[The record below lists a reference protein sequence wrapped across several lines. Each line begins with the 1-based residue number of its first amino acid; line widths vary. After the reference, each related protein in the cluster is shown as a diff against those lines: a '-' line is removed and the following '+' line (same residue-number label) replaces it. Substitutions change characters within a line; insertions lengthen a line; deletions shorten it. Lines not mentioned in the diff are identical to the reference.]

1 MKSIEQA
8 QAANVQDTCAKCGSY
23 VDIGTVVEEGDT
35 LLSLTFQGESAVAD
49 AEALK
54 QLAEGRFAD
63 VKAELCNDEQA
74 VTLALTFSCSAEKMI
89 FQLENGLA

>member
-1 MKSIEQA
+1 M
-8 QAANVQDTCAKCGSY
+8 
-23 VDIGTVVEEGDT
+23 
-35 LLSLTFQGESAVAD
+35 AD

-89 FQLENGLA
+89 FQLENALA